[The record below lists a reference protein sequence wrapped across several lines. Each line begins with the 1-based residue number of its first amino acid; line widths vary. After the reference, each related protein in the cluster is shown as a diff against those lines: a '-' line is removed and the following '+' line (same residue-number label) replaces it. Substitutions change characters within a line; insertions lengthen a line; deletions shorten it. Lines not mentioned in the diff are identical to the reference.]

1 MAVELAEETEAA
13 TEDARASSGGE
24 GGEGATPR
32 INTLTARAL
41 RMPGPRKAAVLLVSL
56 GAERAASV
64 FRHLRDEEIE
74 AVAVEMAR
82 LSNVDASA
90 SAAVYEELAITIQA
104 REQASAGGFEYA
116 REVLAQ
122 ALGGER
128 AAAIVNR
135 LQTTI
140 ERRPFEFLRRIPA
153 EQIVGFLRNEAPQ
166 TIALVV
172 ASLHSSLAADVLG
185 YLSEA
190 EQTEIALRIAR
201 MGETSP
207 DTVRVVENVMRQ
219 KVAMVVQQDFTTA
232 GGVKWLAEILNQSDR
247 TTERNVLESLTAID
261 EELGEE
267 VRRLLFV
274 FEDIAK
280 LDDRAI
286 QLILREADQK
296 DLALAL
302 RGVHEDVR
310 TRIMANMSE
319 RGAQMLAE
327 EMEFQPPQRKRVVEE
342 AQGRIVAI
350 VRRLEEADAVVIG
363 RSDGDDVV

>member
-1 MAVELAEETEAA
+1 MAVEAPEATEQAA
-13 TEDARASSGGE
+13 TESGE
-24 GGEGATPR
+24 SAVAPVPK
-32 INTLTARAL
+32 ISTLGARAL
-41 RMPGPRKAAVLLVSL
+41 RMPGPRKAAVLLVAL
-56 GAERAASV
+56 GSDRAAEV
-64 FRHLRDEEIE
+64 FRHLREDEIE
-74 AVAVEMAR
+74 AVAIEMAR
-82 LSNVDASA
+82 LTNVDPNA
-90 SAAVYEELAITIQA
+90 SAAVFDELVVTIQA
-104 REQASAGGFEYA
+104 REQVSAGGVDYA
-116 REVLAQ
+116 REVLA
-122 ALGGER
+122 AAVGNDR
-128 AAAIVNR
+128 AKTIIGR
-135 LQTTI
+135 LQNVI
-140 ERRPFEFLRRIPA
+140 ERRPFEFLRRVPA

-172 ASLHSSLAADVLG
+172 TSLHSSLAAEVIG

-190 EQTEIALRIAR
+190 EQAQIAVRIAR

-207 DTVRVVENVMRQ
+207 DTVRQVENVMRD
-219 KVAMVVQQDFTTA
+219 KVAMVVQQDFTAA
-232 GGVKWLAEILNQSDR
+232 GGVKALAEILNQSDR
-247 TTERNVLESLTAID
+247 ATERNVLEGLTNLD

-302 RGVHEDVR
+302 RGVGEDVR
-310 TRIMANMSE
+310 TRILANMSE
-319 RGAQMLAE
+319 RGAQMLVE
-327 EMEFQPPQRKRVVEE
+327 EMEVQPPQRKRVVED

-363 RSDGDDVV
+363 RNDGDDIV

>member
-1 MAVELAEETEAA
+1 MAVEALEDVSEESEGDGSAGEAPA
-13 TEDARASSGGE
+13 AA
-24 GGEGATPR
+24 PVR

-41 RMPGPRKAAVLLVSL
+41 RMPGPRKAAVLLVAL

-64 FRHLRDEEIE
+64 FRHLREEEIE
-74 AVAVEMAR
+74 NVAMEMAR
-82 LSNVDASA
+82 LTNVDATA
-90 SAAVYEELAITIQA
+90 SAAVYEELAVTIQA
-104 REQASAGGFEYA
+104 REQAASGGVEYA

-122 ALGGER
+122 AVGGDR
-128 AAAIVNR
+128 AAAIIGR
-135 LQTTI
+135 LQTVI

-172 ASLHSSLAADVLG
+172 ASLHSTLAAEVIG

-190 EQTEIALRIAR
+190 EQAEIALRIAR

-207 DTVRVVENVMRQ
+207 ETVRQVENVMRQ

-232 GGVKWLAEILNQSDR
+232 GGVKSLAEILNQADR
-247 TTERNVLESLTAID
+247 ATERNVLESLTSID

-302 RGVHEDVR
+302 RGVGEEVR
-310 TRIMANMSE
+310 TRILANMSE
-319 RGAQMLAE
+319 RGAKMLLE

-342 AQGRIVAI
+342 AQSRIVAI
-350 VRRLEEADAVVIG
+350 VRRLEEADAVIIG
-363 RSDGDDVV
+363 RNDGDDIV